1 MAAEED
7 GKQLQPVEHQGD
19 HRAAMMAASGRQ
31 IDHFAGGR
39 RFGEGQVAGSS
50 PVEPAIQIDHLG
62 AAMSRALRVP

>member
-39 RFGEGQVAGSS
+39 RFGEGQGDVAAVAVLYGFT
-50 PVEPAIQIDHLG
+50 E
-62 AAMSRALRVP
+62 